1 MDKEAIRADIIRE
14 IAELLFLEEEEVNG
28 DMSMTEDLGVDSL
41 EMQELYGRLSK
52 KYRISLNLI
61 RIINDAAIVVDN
73 GKTGDGEKMM
83 EEVSEIMKME
93 FNRQDIDK
101 VKGKIEKGSTGRLLE
116 MIQGFVTVD
125 MLADAVKKTMLE
137 ERGSCDK

>member
-1 MDKEAIRADIIRE
+1 MDKETIRADIIRE
-14 IAELLFLEEEEVNG
+14 IADLLFLDEEEVSG

-52 KYRISLNLI
+52 KYQISLNLI
-61 RIINDAAIVVDN
+61 RIINDTAIVVDN

-83 EEVSEIMKME
+83 EKVSEIMNME
-93 FNRQDIDK
+93 FSREDIDK

-116 MIQGFVTVD
+116 TIQGFVTVD
-125 MLADAVKKTMLE
+125 MLAGAVEKTMLR

>member
-93 FNRQDIDK
+93 FNLQDIDK